1 MTRSESTDLLA
12 TREAAARERLGQ
24 LQGLARTYRNWSA
37 KDLAQALG
45 RQVGRLVPES
55 GTPKI
60 DLVIG
65 LARALDWTPG
75 TVIQH
80 ILAASEAGGGRSR
93 VLSAPMQHG
102 RGYMELHGIALEC
115 RRERRLNE
123 ALEHARLALAAADTP
138 ERQIGG
144 YLLVQSCLE
153 SMGRYRDAVDCIKS
167 GLAVEGASPE
177 WRLLLECRLANLL
190 MLQSESTPALGLATN
205 VLERCGDLEPTPTT
219 AIVRACCH
227 FTRGQV
233 MRAMIGVEA
242 VPTARAAAVSAGN
255 ELIMS
260 EQCEARLSAV
270 GDAAIRQ
277 GLVLGESVRASLPE
291 LDAVCGTI
299 SPDEAVRRQRAA
311 IAGSAG
317 DGEGV
322 SEARAWAAV
331 GLAATARRFITDE
344 VLLLGLLELASATL
358 RVHAIRSN
366 SWFFAHRHFE
376 LELERRRML
385 PEMGVSQR
393 ALDATEAR
401 LLTGVLGQITVAREQ
416 AGDFLSLYGQ
426 RDLGGF
432 AKAVEG

>member
-1 MTRSESTDLLA
+1 MTRSQSTDLLA

-45 RQVGRLVPES
+45 RQVGRLVPDS
-55 GTPKI
+55 GTPKL

-80 ILAASEAGGGRSR
+80 ILVASEARGEPSRADAAATKRKGGF
-93 VLSAPMQHG
+93 MD
-102 RGYMELHGIALEC
+102 LHGIALEC
-115 RRERRLNE
+115 RRERRLKE
-123 ALEHARLALAAADTP
+123 ALEHARGALAIADTP

-144 YLLVQSCLE
+144 CLLVHSCLE

-167 GLAVEGASPE
+167 GLAIEDASPE

-205 VLERCGDLEPTPTT
+205 VLERCGDFEPTPTI
-219 AIVRACCH
+219 AVVRTCCH

-233 MRAMIGVEA
+233 LRALIGA
-242 VPTARAAAVSAGN
+242 QAIPPARAAAISAGN
-255 ELIMS
+255 ELILA
-260 EQCEARLSAV
+260 EQCEARLAAV
-270 GDAAIRQ
+270 GEAANPQ
-277 GLVLGESVRASLPE
+277 ASGLGDSVRASLPE
-291 LDAVCGTI
+291 LDAVCGSI
-299 SPDEAVRRQRAA
+299 SADEAIRRQRAV
-311 IAGSAG
+311 IAGGVA
-317 DGEGV
+317 DGERT
-322 SEARAWAAV
+322 SESKAWAAV
-331 GLAATARRFITDE
+331 GLAATARRFITDD
-344 VLLLGLLELASATL
+344 VILLGLLEIASATL
-358 RVHAIRSN
+358 RAHAVRSN
-366 SWFFAHRHFE
+366 SWFFAHHHFE

-432 AKAVEG
+432 AKAVEA